1 MKTNASIL
9 LFSFLVLFTSSCKD
23 EEYDCSITDLQV
35 SVGECNNGE
44 TYELTID
51 FNFDNPENDY
61 FEVYVR
67 DNQLLGYYL
76 LSDLPLTIPDFE
88 ISGSENDYIRICIND
103 NEDCCNEIE
112 WDPPQCTENDCSIT
126 DLQVS
131 VGECNNGETYELTID
146 FNFDNPENDYFEV
159 YVRDNQLLGYYLLS
173 DLPLTI
179 PDFEISGSEN
189 DYIRICINDNED
201 CCNEIEWDPPQ
212 C

>member
-44 TYELTID
+44 IYELTID

-112 WDPPQCTENDCSIT
+112 WDPPQC
-126 DLQVS
+126 
-131 VGECNNGETYELTID
+131 
-146 FNFDNPENDYFEV
+146 
-159 YVRDNQLLGYYLLS
+159 
-173 DLPLTI
+173 
-179 PDFEISGSEN
+179 
-189 DYIRICINDNED
+189 
-201 CCNEIEWDPPQ
+201 
-212 C
+212 